1 MILGLYRPN
10 KIILF
15 AAYDFC
21 SSVQEAARA
30 RKDSFASSNP
40 LSLGGGGLGPR
51 GGNMKTP
58 LGWLT
63 GKLTGVGA
71 R

>member
-1 MILGLYRPN
+1 MTFSIT
-10 KIILF
+10 
-15 AAYDFC
+15 
-21 SSVQEAARA
+21 VQEAARA
-30 RKDSFASSNP
+30 RKDSYISSNP
-40 LSLGGGGLGPR
+40 LSLGGVGLGPR

-63 GKLTGVGA
+63 GKFSAVGA